1 MWHCLFIITA
11 VALVVSHLGL
21 QTEFVIQNLTSR
33 LRGCRSPEDMLKM
46 WPKNELKHQS
56 GSISRR
62 NLTLLL
68 YLILLWEAL
77 FIFIFMNWL
86 CYFVTY
92 SIPSFPPLFLLFL
105 SPWRRN
111 TSNVKEHLAGV
122 CFSLQEEWCL
132 NDWSSFLPYHT
143 PPAPAISNLLLW
155 VDWQVENV
163 EKFWNILSL
172 VEKLRRGNLCDLV
185 IELALNW
192 IDLEERWRHRVL
204 SVTRQ
209 FLLISH
215 SCGCC
220 LNPELQT
227 VQSVPW

>member
-1 MWHCLFIITA
+1 MGFRLNLWFRTWLADWEDVDPQKTCWRCDQRMNWNIRA
-11 VALVVSHLGL
+11 VAFPGEIWLFSFAWFFS
-21 QTEFVIQNLTSR
+21 E
-33 LRGCRSPEDMLKM
+33 K
-46 WPKNELKHQS
+46 
-56 GSISRR
+56 
-62 NLTLLL
+62 L
-68 YLILLWEAL
+68 YLSLFLWTGCATL
-77 FIFIFMNWL
+77 WH
-86 CYFVTY
+86 
-92 SIPSFPPLFLLFL
+92 IPFPPSPPFFFLFL

-132 NDWSSFLPYHT
+132 NDWSSFFPYHT
-143 PPAPAISNLLLW
+143 PHAPAISSLLLW

-192 IDLEERWRHRVL
+192 IDLEKRWRHRVL